1 MSEAVP
7 WVDVDTHD
15 DVAAALAA
23 AEDAVRPAP
32 RYLAAHAAAL
42 RVAATVLAVRRPRLT
57 GRRGVWEVV
66 AAVAPE
72 LGEWAAY
79 FGALELK
86 RQAVAAGASG
96 IVGTREADD
105 LVRDAR
111 AFAAAAQWYRRRG
124 YRGRGYRGQEY
135 RGQGD
140 RGGQHGRAGHG

>member
-111 AFAAAAQWYRRRG
+111 AFAAAAQWYR
-124 YRGRGYRGQEY
+124 GQEY

-140 RGGQHGRAGHG
+140 REGQHGRAGHG